1 MAEQA
6 LKDTATRQWMDVRML
21 GDMIKRLL
29 GSAGRFVHWWRQE
42 LFTLLPHFARRM
54 LGAEERIVLIDATSK
69 QLEARL
75 WQGGR
80 QQGLG
85 QLMGVHSATSDGSV
99 AERVKAQAAGAEEVI
114 LQLPPDQVMQR
125 DITLPLATEDNLREV
140 LGFEIDRLTPF
151 KREMVSYDHVGLA
164 RNPLEGTL
172 SVRLYV
178 VQRSKLEALVAR
190 LKVLG
195 IQPTAVTVKD
205 PEGGS
210 EMPVLPV
217 VPNFLEGQR
226 RHVRITPMQ
235 RLARISTWVMLALL
249 VVAAILPLWNQ
260 QRHIRALESA
270 LSSVQREVQQSRK
283 LSTELSAL
291 ADDYHFL
298 VQRRKAAERPL
309 SYLNE
314 LSRVLP
320 DDTWLLRLEV
330 DDRHVGLQGESK
342 DGSKVLSLIENSP
355 LFKETRFAAPVVR
368 ISSTDT
374 DRFNVQAAFE
384 EAGE

>member
-1 MAEQA
+1 M
-6 LKDTATRQWMDVRML
+6 
-21 GDMIKRLL
+21 
-29 GSAGRFVHWWRQE
+29 
-42 LFTLLPHFARRM
+42 
-54 LGAEERIVLIDATSK
+54 
-69 QLEARL
+69 
-75 WQGGR
+75 
-80 QQGLG
+80 
-85 QLMGVHSATSDGSV
+85 
-99 AERVKAQAAGAEEVI
+99 KAQAAGAEEVI

-125 DITLPLATEDNLREV
+125 DLTLPLATEDNLREV

-151 KREMVSYDHVGLA
+151 QRERVSYDHIGLA
-164 RNPLEGTL
+164 RNPSEGTL
-172 SVRLYV
+172 SVRLYA
-178 VQRSKLEALVAR
+178 VQRGKLEALLAR
-190 LKVLG
+190 LQALG

-210 EMPVLPV
+210 ERPLLPV
-217 VPNFLEGQR
+217 VPNFLEGPRQP
-226 RHVRITPMQ
+226 VRITPMR
-235 RLARISTWVMLALL
+235 RLARISTGVMLALL

-270 LSSVQREVQQSRK
+270 LASVQPEVQQSRK
-283 LSTELSAL
+283 LSSELSAL
-291 ADDYHFL
+291 ADDYRFL
-298 VQRRKAAERPL
+298 VQRRQAAERPL

-330 DDRHVGLQGESK
+330 DERHVGLQGESK

-355 LFKETRFAAPVVR
+355 LFQETRFAAPVVR

-384 EAGE
+384 EAAE